1 MWSAFCSG
9 RAQVRIKNSS
19 KHIVISHLATLISTA
34 PHSHCSAELAH
45 FPEEFNR
52 SLSLSVLFPFSSV
65 PPTSSSLQPLSS
77 PNSLF
82 FIFCP
87 CRCCSISI
95 PPPCLAKKKKMPLSL
110 DPLLQLSFCLLIF
123 SPGPFKTP
131 CSSPFSCHLYPF
143 LSFLPLI
150 ITKELGAQ
158 DLCDC

>member
-52 SLSLSVLFPFSSV
+52 SLSLSVLFPLSSV
-65 PPTSSSLQPLSS
+65 PPTSSSLQTPFISEFAFFFYLSPLSM
-77 PNSLF
+77 LF
-82 FIFCP
+82 DLHPSSMF
-87 CRCCSISI
+87 S
-95 PPPCLAKKKKMPLSL
+95 KKKKKPLSL

-123 SPGPFKTP
+123 SPGLFKTP

-143 LSFLPLI
+143 VSFLPLI
-150 ITKELGAQ
+150 ITKELDAQ
-158 DLCDC
+158 DL